1 VSLFVMV
8 VEGGLKLSKGFLHL
22 RPNRVLTIG
31 VKRLRGKFYCDP
43 TVGAKCTYQ
52 NLELIDVRV
61 NIDKM
66 GSTISHVGLH
76 VPFIGRTKGGPAKQ
90 RTLTLK

>member
-1 VSLFVMV
+1 MSLFVMV

-43 TVGAKCTYQ
+43 TVGAKCFYQ
-52 NLELIDVRV
+52 NPKPWHNRV
-61 NIDKM
+61 DMAEWIPNF
-66 GSTISHVGLH
+66 TH
-76 VPFIGRTKGGPAKQ
+76 
-90 RTLTLK
+90 